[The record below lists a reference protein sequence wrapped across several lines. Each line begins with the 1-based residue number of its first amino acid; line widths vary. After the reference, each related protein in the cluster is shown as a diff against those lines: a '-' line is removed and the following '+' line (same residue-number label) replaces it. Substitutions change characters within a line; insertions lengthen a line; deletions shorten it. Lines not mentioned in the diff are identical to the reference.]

1 LLRSIT
7 TINFLGIDE
16 PFVKKVL
23 LWGSERDIFQG
34 SLGWIAIVSIWLS
47 NTVFLN
53 SFRMTENDM
62 ERYLAII
69 NSYKPDLIRGYA
81 SSLYVLSKYAEK
93 KGVKVNSPKVIVS
106 TAEMLTNEMREQI
119 ESVFKAKVYNFY
131 GSRETSNL
139 AGEFKEGL
147 LHILAFHNYI
157 EVLDWHNRPVQEGEE
172 GRVIV
177 TNLHNYSMPFIRYE
191 IGDTA
196 ILGSKKCKCG
206 SPLPTLKRI
215 TGRITDHF
223 INAKGALIHGE
234 YFTHL
239 FYLKDWVK
247 AFQVI
252 QEDYKR
258 IRILVVLEDK
268 VNESEKKDIEEKI
281 KLVMGKDCQVI
292 WEFVDEIPKTPQ
304 GKHLY
309 TISMVWRSQ
318 YM

>member
-1 LLRSIT
+1 MLRSIT

-81 SSLYVLSKYAEK
+81 SSLYVLSRYAEK
-93 KGVKVNSPKVIVS
+93 KGVKVHSPKVIVS
-106 TAEMLTNEMREQI
+106 MAEMLTDKMREQI
-119 ESVFKAKVYNFY
+119 ERVFKAKMYNFY
-131 GSRETSNL
+131 GSRETNNL
-139 AGEFKEGL
+139 ARECKEGL

-206 SPLPTLKRI
+206 SPLPMLKRI
-215 TGRITDHF
+215 AGRITDHF
-223 INAKGALIHGE
+223 MRDSN
-234 YFTHL
+234 
-239 FYLKDWVK
+239 
-247 AFQVI
+247 
-252 QEDYKR
+252 
-258 IRILVVLEDK
+258 
-268 VNESEKKDIEEKI
+268 
-281 KLVMGKDCQVI
+281 KLPYSSV
-292 WEFVDEIPKTPQ
+292 
-304 GKHLY
+304 Y
-309 TISMVWRSQ
+309 TISVFIDFNLYS
-318 YM
+318 